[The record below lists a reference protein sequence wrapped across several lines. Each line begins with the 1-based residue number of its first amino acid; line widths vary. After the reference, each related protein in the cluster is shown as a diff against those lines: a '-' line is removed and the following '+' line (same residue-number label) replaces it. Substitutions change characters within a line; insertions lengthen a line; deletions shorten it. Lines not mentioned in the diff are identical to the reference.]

1 MPNDIG
7 KLLIGLEKE
16 LILLRDKV
24 TLVGDELGV
33 VSKGV
38 MDESKLIAEVG
49 WV

>member
-1 MPNDIG
+1 MPNDIA

-33 VSKGV
+33 ANKGV

-49 WV
+49 